1 MLSKLPYSCFGHLT
15 DIITFALHFF
25 DTIFMKHSIILV
37 ALVALSAISCET
49 KKETT
54 NEKDTTTMTETENKT
69 LEYTDHHSFSKPQ
82 EAVVKHLN
90 WTANVDFETKTLTA
104 TAKYDIENLKG
115 VDTIYLD
122 VKNMTISKVTRDD
135 SEGDLAFAIHKK
147 EVFLGDQLAI
157 PITENTKTIS
167 IDYLVTA
174 EGADALQFLNP
185 VQTAGKKHPFLFTQ
199 SQAILA
205 RTWLPCQDSPGIRF
219 TYEATVTVPKGLM
232 ALMSAT
238 NPTEISETGVY
249 TFQMDQPV
257 PSYLFALAVGDLEYK
272 SLGKGTGVYA
282 EPSVIESAA
291 YEFEDIQ
298 SMVDTAEALYGP
310 YKWGMYDVI
319 VLPPSFP
326 FGGMEN
332 PRLTFATPTIIAG
345 DKSLTALIAHELA
358 HSWSGNLV
366 TNATW
371 EDIWLNEGFTVYF
384 ENRIMEEIFGKDFAN
399 MLALLSYQD
408 LQDEIE
414 WLNSENRSA
423 DTRLRVDL
431 QGRNPD
437 DGLTGIP
444 YDKGF
449 FLLKLMEETVG
460 REEWDNFLKT
470 YFDTFKFKVMTT
482 DSFLAYLDK
491 ELLSKN
497 PEWEKTI
504 QPKKWIFEEGLPDNC
519 PKINST
525 KFETVEAQLKTWT
538 DGGAAKDIASA
549 EWVTPQWL
557 YFINLLKDTL
567 TQTQM
572 KELDTAFGFT
582 KSGNSEIKAAWFEK
596 VIPNNYEGLGNSVE
610 DFLVEVGRRKF
621 LTPIYKAILKSNGG
635 LPAAKAIYE
644 KARPNY
650 HAVST
655 ETMDNLL
662 GYK

>member
-1 MLSKLPYSCFGHLT
+1 MKNSILIL
-15 DIITFALHFF
+15 ALA
-25 DTIFMKHSIILV
+25 SV
-37 ALVALSAISCET
+37 SAISCGTEKGKEQIQQEPAMNET
-49 KKETT
+49 S
-54 NEKDTTTMTETENKT
+54 NPA
-69 LEYTDHHSFSKPQ
+69 LEYIDYHSYSKPQ
-82 EAVVKHLN
+82 EAIVRHLN
-90 WTANVDFETKTLTA
+90 WEANIDFDQKTLSATA
-104 TAKYDIENLKG
+104 TYTIDHIQG

-122 VKNMTISKVTRDD
+122 VRNLTINKVNRDD
-135 SEGDLAFAIHKK
+135 SQEDLVVAIHKK
-147 EVFLGDQLAI
+147 EPFLGDQLAI
-157 PITENTKTIS
+157 PITASTKTIS
-167 IDYLVTA
+167 IEYLATA
-174 EGADALQFLNP
+174 EGADALQFLDP
-185 VQTAGKKHPFLFTQ
+185 IQTAGKKHPFLFTQ

-219 TYEATVTVPKGLM
+219 TYEAEVTVPKELM

-238 NPTEISETGVY
+238 NPTEKNENGVY
-249 TFQMDQPV
+249 HFKMEQPV

-272 SLGKGTGVYA
+272 SLGKNTGVYA

-298 SMVDTAEALYGP
+298 SMVDTASALYGP
-310 YKWGMYDVI
+310 YQWGMYDVI

-366 TNATW
+366 TNASW

-384 ENRIMEEIFGKDFAN
+384 ENRIMEEIFGADFAN

-431 QGRNPD
+431 KGRNPD

-449 FLLKLMEETVG
+449 FLLKLIEETVG
-460 REEWDNFLKT
+460 REEWDSFLKT
-470 YFDTFKFKVMTT
+470 YFNAFKFKVMTT
-482 DSFLAYLDK
+482 ESFLDYLDK

-497 PEWEKTI
+497 AEWETTI
-504 QPKKWIFEEGLPDNC
+504 QPNKWIFEEGLPDNC
-519 PKINST
+519 PKITST
-525 KFETVEAQLKTWT
+525 KFETVERELAKWT
-538 DGGAAKDIASA
+538 KGGKASA
-549 EWVTPQWL
+549 IQSSEWVTPQWL
-557 YFINLLKDTL
+557 YFINLINDTL
-567 TQTQM
+567 SQRQM
-572 KELDTAFGFT
+572 SELDGVFGFT
-582 KSGNSEIKAAWFEK
+582 ESGNSEIKAAWFEK
-596 VIPNNYEGLGNSVE
+596 VIPNNYEGLGSSVE
-610 DFLVEVGRRKF
+610 DFLIEVGRRKF
-621 LTPIYKAILKSNGG
+621 LTPIYKALLKSEGG
-635 LPAAKAIYE
+635 LPAAKTIYE

-650 HAVST
+650 HTVSS
-655 ETMDNLL
+655 ESMDKLL

>member
-1 MLSKLPYSCFGHLT
+1 M
-15 DIITFALHFF
+15 ITFANHFL
-25 DTIFMKHSIILV
+25 TPLFMKNPIVLLSLI
-37 ALVALSAISCET
+37 ALMATGCEN
-49 KKETT
+49 K
-54 NEKDTTTMTETENKT
+54 TENKEEKT
-69 LEYTDHHSFSKPQ
+69 IMTENEETVLEYTDHHSYSKPQ

-90 WTANVDFETKTLTA
+90 WTAKVDFDNKTLAA
-104 TAKYDIENLKG
+104 TAKYEIENIKS

-122 VKNMTISKVTRDD
+122 VKNMTVSKVTGDD
-135 SEGDLAFAIHKK
+135 ADEELQFAIHKK
-147 EVFLGDQLAI
+147 ESFLGDQLAV
-157 PITENTKTIS
+157 PISSNTKNIS
-167 IDYLVTA
+167 IEYLVSA

-219 TYEATVTVPKGLM
+219 TYEAEVTVPKGLM

-238 NPTEISETGVY
+238 NPTEVNENGVY
-249 TFQMDQPV
+249 NFKMDQPV

-291 YEFEDIQ
+291 YEFEDMQ

-408 LQDEIE
+408 LKDEIE
-414 WLNSENRSA
+414 WLNSENRSS

-431 QGRNPD
+431 KGRNPD
-437 DGLTGIP
+437 DGLTGTP

-460 REEWDNFLKT
+460 RKEWDNFLKT

-497 PEWEKTI
+497 PELEKAI
-504 QPKKWIFEEGLPDNC
+504 QPKKWIFEEGLPENC
-519 PKINST
+519 PKITST
-525 KFETVEAQLKTWT
+525 KFETVEAEIKTWT
-538 DGGAAKDIASA
+538 DGGAAKEIASA

-557 YFINLLKDTL
+557 HFINLLNDTL
-567 TQTQM
+567 TQAQM
-572 KELDTAFGFT
+572 AELDEAFGFT
-582 KSGNSEIKAAWFEK
+582 QSGNSEIKAAWFEK
-596 VIPNNYEGLGNSVE
+596 VIPNNYNGLGNTVE
-610 DFLVEVGRRKF
+610 EFLVEVGRRKF
-621 LTPIYKAILKSNGG
+621 LTPIYKALLKSDGG
-635 LPAAKAIYE
+635 LSAAKAIYV

-650 HAVST
+650 HAVSA
-655 ETMDNLL
+655 ETMNNLL

>member
-1 MLSKLPYSCFGHLT
+1 MKKSLFVITLFAAAFAACDSPKAPETTEELT
-15 DIITFALHFF
+15 P
-25 DTIFMKHSIILV
+25 
-37 ALVALSAISCET
+37 ET
-49 KKETT
+49 K
-54 NEKDTTTMTETENKT
+54 TEMPK
-69 LEYTDHHSFSKPQ
+69 LEYTDHHSFSKPE

-90 WTANVDFETKTLTA
+90 WIANVDFKMKTLAA
-104 TAKYDIENLKG
+104 TAEYTIENLKG

-122 VKNMTISKVTRDD
+122 IKNMTISKVTRDD
-135 SEGDLAFAIHKK
+135 TEEAIQFAIHKH
-147 EVFLGDQLAI
+147 EAFLGDQLAI
-157 PITENTKTIS
+157 PITPNTKTVS
-167 IDYLVTA
+167 IDYLATA
-174 EGADALQFLNP
+174 EGADALQFLDP

-219 TYEATVTVPKGLM
+219 TYEASVTVPKGLM

-238 NPTEISETGVY
+238 NPTEVNETGVY
-249 TFQMDQPV
+249 TFKMDQPV
-257 PSYLFALAVGDLEYK
+257 PSYLFALAVGDLEYQ
-272 SLGKGTGVYA
+272 SLGDGTGVYA

-291 YEFEDIQ
+291 YEFADMQ

-310 YKWGMYDVI
+310 YQWGMYDVI

-345 DKSLTALIAHELA
+345 DRSLTALIAHELA

-414 WLNSENRSA
+414 WLNSENRA
-423 DTRLRVDL
+423 PDTRLRVELKD
-431 QGRNPD
+431 RNPD

-460 REEWDNFLKT
+460 RETWDNFLKT
-470 YFDTFKFKVMTT
+470 YFNEFKFKVMTT
-482 DSFLAYLDK
+482 DVFLAYLDR

-497 PEWEKTI
+497 PAWSKAI
-504 QPKKWIFEEGLPDNC
+504 QPKKWIFEEGLPANC
-519 PKINST
+519 PQITSS
-525 KFETVEAQLKTWT
+525 KFETVENELNTWNYT
-538 DGGAAKDIASA
+538 GTATEIQTGD
-549 EWVTPQWL
+549 WVTPQWL
-557 YFINLLKDTL
+557 HFINQLKDELSQEEMTAL
-567 TQTQM
+567 DEAFKFTQ
-572 KELDTAFGFT
+572 
-582 KSGNSEIKAAWFEK
+582 SGNSEIKAAWFEK
-596 VIPNNYEGLGNSVE
+596 VIPNNYSGLGSEVE
-610 DFLVEVGRRKF
+610 DFLIEVGRRKF
-621 LTPIYKAILKSNGG
+621 LTPIYKALLKSDGG
-635 LPAAKAIYE
+635 LPAAQAIYK

-650 HAVST
+650 HAVSR
-655 ETMDNLL
+655 ETMDALL
-662 GYK
+662 ND

>member
-1 MLSKLPYSCFGHLT
+1 
-15 DIITFALHFF
+15 
-25 DTIFMKHSIILV
+25 MKNAILILIV
-37 ALVALSAISCET
+37 AAISTTSCGPEQ
-49 KKETT
+49 KKEKT
-54 NEKDTTTMTETENKT
+54 EKVMLETSDST
-69 LEYTDHHSFSKPQ
+69 LKYTDHHSYSKPQ
-82 EAVVKHLN
+82 DAVVTHLN
-90 WTANVDFETKTLTA
+90 WKAAVDFGTKTLTA
-104 TAKYDIENLKG
+104 TAKYSIDNIKG

-122 VKNMTISKVTRDD
+122 VRNLTINKVSRND
-135 SEGDLAFAIHKK
+135 SEDDLKFTVHKK
-147 EVFLGDQLAI
+147 EAFLGDQLAI
-157 PITENTKTIS
+157 PITTSTETIK
-167 IDYLVTA
+167 IDYVADA
-174 EGADALQFLNP
+174 EGADALQFLDP
-185 VQTAGKKHPFLFTQ
+185 IQTAGKKQPFLFTQ

-219 TYEATVTVPKGLM
+219 TYEAEVTVPKGLL

-238 NPTEISETGVY
+238 NPTEKNESGVY
-249 TFQMDQPV
+249 SFKMDQPV
-257 PSYLFALAVGDLEYK
+257 PSYLFALAVGDLEYQ
-272 SLGKGTGVYA
+272 SLGKNTGVYA
-282 EPSVIESAA
+282 EPSVIASAA
-291 YEFEDIQ
+291 YEFEDMQ
-298 SMVDTAEALYGP
+298 DMVDTAETLYGP
-310 YKWGMYDVI
+310 YQWGMYDVI

-384 ENRIMEEIFGKDFAN
+384 ENRIMEEIFGTDFSN
-399 MLALLSYQD
+399 MLTLLSYQD

-460 REEWDNFLKT
+460 REEWDRFLNT
-470 YFDTFKFKVMTT
+470 YFETFKFKVMTT
-482 DSFLAYLDK
+482 ESFLAYLDK

-497 PEWEKTI
+497 PEWKETI
-504 QPKKWIFEEGLPDNC
+504 QPEKWIFEEGLPENC
-519 PKINST
+519 PTITST
-525 KFETVEAQLKTWT
+525 KFQTVEKELEKWRN
-538 DGGAAKDIASA
+538 GGKANAIEAST
-549 EWVTPQWL
+549 WVTPQWL
-557 YFINLLKDTL
+557 HFINLLNDTL
-567 TQTQM
+567 TQEKM
-572 KELDTAFGFT
+572 SELDATFGFT
-582 KSGNSEIKAAWFEK
+582 ASGNSEIKAAWFEK
-596 VIPNNYEGLGNSVE
+596 VIPNNYSGLGASVE

-621 LTPIYKAILKSNGG
+621 LTPIYKALLKSEGG
-635 LPAAKAIYE
+635 LPAAMAIYK

-650 HAVST
+650 HAVSS
-655 ETMDNLL
+655 ESMDKLL

>member
-1 MLSKLPYSCFGHLT
+1 M
-15 DIITFALHFF
+15 IIFAAHFLIPNMKNSRI
-25 DTIFMKHSIILV
+25 IFAFV
-37 ALVALSAISCET
+37 AISAVSCGPEKEAINQASAMNET
-49 KKETT
+49 S
-54 NEKDTTTMTETENKT
+54 NNT

-90 WTANVDFETKTLTA
+90 WKATISFEKKTLAA
-104 TAKYDIENLKG
+104 TAEYNIDNVKG

-122 VKNMTISKVTRDD
+122 IRNLNINKVTRDD
-135 SEGDLAFAIHKK
+135 SPEVLDFAIHKK
-147 EVFLGDQLAI
+147 EPFLGDQLAI
-157 PITENTKTIS
+157 PITPATKSIR
-167 IDYLVTA
+167 IDYLATA
-174 EGADALQFLNP
+174 KGADALQFLDP
-185 VQTAGKKHPFLFTQ
+185 IQTAGKKHPFLFTQ

-219 TYEATVTVPKGLM
+219 TYEAEVTVPKELM

-238 NPTEISETGVY
+238 NPTEKSENGVY
-249 TFQMDQPV
+249 TFKMDQPV

-272 SLGKGTGVYA
+272 SLGNNTGVYA

-291 YEFEDIQ
+291 YEFADMQ
-298 SMVDTAEALYGP
+298 SMVDTASALYGP
-310 YKWGMYDVI
+310 YQWGMYDVI

-345 DKSLTALIAHELA
+345 DRSLTALIAHELA

-384 ENRIMEEIFGKDFAN
+384 ENRIMEEIFGTDFAN
-399 MLALLSYQD
+399 MLALLSYRD

-414 WLNSENRSA
+414 WLNSENRAA

-431 QGRNPD
+431 KGRNPD

-449 FLLKLMEETVG
+449 FLLKLMEETIG

-470 YFDTFKFKVMTT
+470 YFETFKFKVMTT

-497 PEWEKTI
+497 PDWEKTI
-504 QPKKWIFEEGLPDNC
+504 QPRKWIFEEGLPENC
-519 PKINST
+519 PSITST
-525 KFETVEAQLKTWT
+525 KFETVENELKKWT
-538 DGGAAKDIASA
+538 EGGAAKNIASSN
-549 EWVTPQWL
+549 WVTPQWL
-557 YFINLLKDTL
+557 HFINLLNDTL
-567 TQTQM
+567 NQKQM
-572 KELDTAFGFT
+572 LELDAAFAFT
-582 KSGNSEIKAAWFEK
+582 PSGNSEIKAAWFEK
-596 VIPNNYEGLGNSVE
+596 VIPNNYEGLGAAVE

-621 LTPIYKAILKSNGG
+621 LTPIYKALLRSESG

-650 HAVST
+650 HAVSS
-655 ETMDNLL
+655 ETIDKLL

>member
-1 MLSKLPYSCFGHLT
+1 MKNPILILALAAVSAMSCGT
-15 DIITFALHFF
+15 
-25 DTIFMKHSIILV
+25 
-37 ALVALSAISCET
+37 E
-49 KKETT
+49 KEQTRQGPAM
-54 NEKDTTTMTETENKT
+54 NERSNIAR
-69 LEYTDHHSFSKPQ
+69 EYTDHHSYSKPQ
-82 EAVVKHLN
+82 EAVVRHLK
-90 WTANVDFETKTLTA
+90 WDANIDFEEKTLTA
-104 TAKYDIENLKG
+104 TAEYTIENILG

-122 VKNMTISKVTRDD
+122 IRNLTINKVTRDD
-135 SEGDLAFAIHKK
+135 SQEDLDAAIHRM
-147 EVFLGDQLAI
+147 EPFLGDQLAI
-157 PITENTKTIS
+157 PITPSTKTIS
-167 IDYLVTA
+167 IDYLATA
-174 EGADALQFLNP
+174 EGADALQFLEP
-185 VQTAGKKHPFLFTQ
+185 IQTAGKKHPFLFTQ

-219 TYEATVTVPKGLM
+219 TYEAEVTVPKDLM

-238 NPTEISETGVY
+238 NPTEKSETGIY
-249 TFQMDQPV
+249 TFKMNQPV
-257 PSYLFALAVGDLEYK
+257 PSYLFALSVGDLEYK
-272 SLGKGTGVYA
+272 SLGNNTGVYA

-291 YEFEDIQ
+291 YEFADMQ
-298 SMVDTAEALYGP
+298 SMVDTASALYGP
-310 YKWGMYDVI
+310 YQWGMYDVI

-345 DKSLTALIAHELA
+345 DRSLTALIAHELA

-384 ENRIMEEIFGKDFAN
+384 ENRIMEEIFGTDFAN
-399 MLALLSYQD
+399 MLALLSYHD

-431 QGRNPD
+431 KGRNPD

-460 REEWDNFLKT
+460 RAEWDDFLKT

-497 PEWEKTI
+497 PEWVKTI
-504 QPKKWIFEEGLPDNC
+504 QPKNWIFEEGLPENC
-519 PKINST
+519 PKITST
-525 KFETVEAQLKTWT
+525 KFETVESELEKWT
-538 DGGAAKDIASA
+538 DGGKASA
-549 EWVTPQWL
+549 ITSSEWVTPQWL
-557 YFINLLKDTL
+557 HFINLINDTL
-567 TQTQM
+567 NQEQM
-572 KELDTAFGFT
+572 IELDAAFGFT

-596 VIPNNYEGLGNSVE
+596 VIPNNYAGLGSTVE
-610 DFLVEVGRRKF
+610 EFLIEVGRRKF
-621 LTPIYKAILKSNGG
+621 LTPIYKALLKSEGG
-635 LPAAKAIYE
+635 LLAAKAIYE

-650 HAVST
+650 HAVSS
-655 ETMDNLL
+655 ESMDKLL

>member
-1 MLSKLPYSCFGHLT
+1 MINFATHFLNKNNMTKSLFAITLFAVSFTACDSPKIPEASEDSLP
-15 DIITFALHFF
+15 
-25 DTIFMKHSIILV
+25 
-37 ALVALSAISCET
+37 ET
-49 KKETT
+49 K
-54 NEKDTTTMTETENKT
+54 TEMPK

-90 WTANVDFETKTLTA
+90 WTANVDFESKTLAA
-104 TAKYDIENLKG
+104 TAEYSIENLKE
-115 VDTIYLD
+115 VDTIFLD

-135 SEGDLAFAIHKK
+135 SEEELAFAIHKK
-147 EVFLGDQLAI
+147 EAFLGDQLAI
-157 PITENTKTIS
+157 PISKSTKTIS
-167 IDYLVTA
+167 IDYLVNA
-174 EGADALQFLNP
+174 EGADALQFLDP
-185 VQTAGKKHPFLFTQ
+185 IQTAGKKHPFLFTQ

-238 NPTEISETGVY
+238 NPTEKTESGIY
-249 TFQMDQPV
+249 TFTMDQPV

-272 SLGKGTGVYA
+272 SLGTGTGVYA

-291 YEFEDIQ
+291 YEFADMQ

-345 DKSLTALIAHELA
+345 DRSLTALIAHELA

-431 QGRNPD
+431 KGRNPD

-497 PEWEKTI
+497 PEWEETVN
-504 QPKKWIFEEGLPDNC
+504 PRKWIFEEGLPENC
-519 PKINST
+519 PKITST
-525 KFETVEAQLKTWT
+525 KFETVEAELAKWT
-538 DGGAAKDIASA
+538 NGGEAKAIASNN
-549 EWVTPQWL
+549 WVTPQWL
-557 YFINLLKDTL
+557 HFINLISDTL
-567 TQTQM
+567 NQEQM
-572 KELDTAFGFT
+572 SELDASFGFT

-596 VIPNNYEGLGNSVE
+596 VIPNNYTGLGNTVE

-621 LTPIYKAILKSNGG
+621 LTPIYKALLKSEGG
-635 LPAAKAIYE
+635 LTAAKAIYE

-655 ETMDNLL
+655 ETIDNLL
-662 GYK
+662 GHK

>member
-1 MLSKLPYSCFGHLT
+1 MLSKLNFSFFHTNRYRYLRGS
-15 DIITFALHFF
+15 FF
-25 DTIFMKHSIILV
+25 DTTTMRNSILIL
-37 ALVALSAISCET
+37 ALAAISAISCGTEKEKKAT
-49 KKETT
+49 KQDPNMSQTINT
-54 NEKDTTTMTETENKT
+54 A
-69 LEYTDHHSFSKPQ
+69 LEYTDHHSYSKSQ
-82 EAVVKHLN
+82 EAVVKHLK
-90 WTANVDFETKTLTA
+90 WVADIDFDKKTLAA
-104 TAKYDIENLKG
+104 TAEYTIDNIKG

-122 VKNMTISKVTRDD
+122 IRNLVINKVTRGDAK
-135 SEGDLAFAIHKK
+135 GDLDFAIHKK
-147 EVFLGDQLAI
+147 EPYLGDQLAI
-157 PITENTKTIS
+157 PITASTKTIN
-167 IDYLVTA
+167 IDYLTTA
-174 EGADALQFLNP
+174 EGADALQFLDP
-185 VQTAGKKHPFLFTQ
+185 IQTAGKKHPFLFTQ

-219 TYEATVTVPKGLM
+219 TYEAEVTVPKELM

-238 NPTEISETGVY
+238 NPTEKSENGVY
-249 TFQMDQPV
+249 TFKMDQPV

-272 SLGKGTGVYA
+272 SLGSNTGVYA

-291 YEFEDIQ
+291 YEFADMQ
-298 SMVDTAEALYGP
+298 SMVDTASALYGP
-310 YKWGMYDVI
+310 YQWGMYDVI

-345 DKSLTALIAHELA
+345 DRSLTALIAHELA

-414 WLNSENRSA
+414 WLNSENRAA

-431 QGRNPD
+431 KGRNPD

-497 PEWEKTI
+497 PGWEKPT
-504 QPKKWIFEEGLPDNC
+504 QPRKWIFEEGLPENC
-519 PKINST
+519 PKITST
-525 KFETVEAQLKTWT
+525 KFETVEQELTKWT
-538 DGGAAKDIASA
+538 NGGKASA
-549 EWVTPQWL
+549 IESSDWVTPQWL
-557 YFINLLKDTL
+557 YFINLINDTL
-567 TQTQM
+567 SQEQM
-572 KELDTAFGFT
+572 SELDTIFGFT

-596 VIPNNYEGLGNSVE
+596 VIPNNYDGLGNSVE
-610 DFLVEVGRRKF
+610 DFLIEVGRRKF
-621 LTPIYKAILKSNGG
+621 LTPIYKALLKSEGG

-650 HAVST
+650 HAVSS
-655 ETMDNLL
+655 ESMDKLL